1 MREED
6 ADDGDGTRVAGLVGG
21 DSEGAAV
28 GVVALVGVGGVVM
41 GCGIVGGL
49 LLLWLLVVWLLL

>member
-6 ADDGDGTRVAGLVGG
+6 ADDGDGTGVAGLVGG

-41 GCGIVGGL
+41 GCGIGGL
-49 LLLWLLVVWLLL
+49 LVGLWLMWLLL

>member
-6 ADDGDGTRVAGLVGG
+6 ADDGDGTGVAGLVGG

-41 GCGIVGGL
+41 GGGIGGL

>member
-1 MREED
+1 MREKD
-6 ADDGDGTRVAGLVGG
+6 ADDGDGTGVAGLVGG

-41 GCGIVGGL
+41 GCGIGGL